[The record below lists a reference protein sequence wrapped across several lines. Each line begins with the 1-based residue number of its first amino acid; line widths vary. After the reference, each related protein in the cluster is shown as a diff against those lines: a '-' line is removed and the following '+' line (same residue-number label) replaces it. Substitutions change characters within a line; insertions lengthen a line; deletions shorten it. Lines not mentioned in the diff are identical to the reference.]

1 MYDSNPLALLT
12 YLLPE
17 LDKRDLAFVE
27 IKRHSPYEANPSDT
41 RQSAADQI
49 PDFFPTI
56 RKLFKTHLIAN
67 DSVSIEE
74 ANKLINEGIVSA
86 VAFGTWSIS
95 NPDLPYRVKHN
106 LKFNESDYKTYYNGG
121 PRGYTDYPILE
132 NNN

>member
-1 MYDSNPLALLT
+1 MMMYLYLYCQIGRFNDMYDSNPLALLT

-17 LDKRDLAFVE
+17 LDKRNLAFVE
-27 IKRHSPYEANPSDT
+27 IKRHSPYEVNPSDP
-41 RQSAADQI
+41 RQNAADQI

-56 RKLFKTHLIAN
+56 RKLFKTNLIAN

-106 LKFNESDYKTYYNGG
+106 LKFNESD
-121 PRGYTDYPILE
+121 
-132 NNN
+132 